1 MRYSPTNPAV
11 DAVNNMNQY
20 LDLLGNKPKTR
31 KKKQGLLSKSGMMN
45 EQKEPEKSQG
55 ELAADYVRTIREA
68 TESLK
73 NDTTA

>member
-45 EQKEPEKSQG
+45 TQKEPEKSQA
-55 ELAADYVRTIREA
+55 ELAADYVRAIRET
-68 TESLK
+68 TESFK
-73 NDTTA
+73 NDSTA

>member
-1 MRYSPTNPAV
+1 
-11 DAVNNMNQY
+11 
-20 LDLLGNKPKTR
+20 
-31 KKKQGLLSKSGMMN
+31 MMN

-55 ELAADYVRTIREA
+55 ELAADYVRAIREA

>member
-20 LDLLGNKPKTR
+20 LDLLGAKPKTR
-31 KKKQGLLSKSGMMN
+31 KKKQGLLSKSGMIN
-45 EQKEPEKSQG
+45 AQKEPEKSQA